1 MSLYLQL
8 WFETCHVS
16 FPLPSLPPPF
26 SSSPSPPPLSIPP
39 QLPTPPLPLPIPH
52 PLLCSFPLLY
62 PLLAAFPS
70 LPQEKGEPSK
80 RPRGCPVPQHQRTW
94 QPASAPLENHP
105 PQSFPVVEVP
115 CLPHRL
121 GNQTRGLC
129 PGWVCSVDR
138 KEASS
143 FYSHHLAACPGK
155 FSSRL
160 SYHRRKTSRRSH

>member
-16 FPLPSLPPPF
+16 FPLPSLPPPLLLLPF
-26 SSSPSPPPLSIPP
+26 PSSPFHF
-39 QLPTPPLPLPIPH
+39 LPSSPPLPSPFPSPH

-62 PLLAAFPS
+62 PLCFAFPS
-70 LPQEKGEPSK
+70 FATGEGRAQQGDPGVALFPSISI
-80 RPRGCPVPQHQRTW
+80 TW
-94 QPASAPLENHP
+94 QPASAPLENHS
-105 PQSFPVVEVP
+105 PQS
-115 CLPHRL
+115 RL
-121 GNQTRGLC
+121 GNQNQGLC

-160 SYHRRKTSRRSH
+160 SYHRRKTSRRSQ